1 MAETRPGPRAEP
13 GEVTVRVDHD
23 AERRLIGAG
32 GRGGAGASPGGAGAS
47 LACFPGRHGRGR
59 VEATTL
65 ARAVVYP
72 EVSGIVIDSLSA
84 RVITGG
90 AVVDTPH

>member
-23 AERRLIGAG
+23 SDAERRLIGAG
-32 GRGGAGASPGGAGAS
+32 GRGGAGPGASPGGAGAS
-47 LACFPGRHGRGR
+47 PACFPGRHGRGR
-59 VEATTL
+59 VEAITL
-65 ARAVVYP
+65 AKAVVYP

-84 RVITGG
+84 SRG
-90 AVVDTPH
+90 